1 MPNVTFK
8 TKDEIPEGLREHA
21 KEEGGAFV
29 VDLSPTVKLSEF
41 RDKNIT
47 LMKEK
52 DALVP
57 KAEAYDKLTGGKAAA
72 EFEAEI
78 AELRSTAQLVKDG
91 KLKTSDEIEL
101 AVKNRTAEQV
111 KSLNDQIQEK
121 AALAAK
127 EKARADAL
135 DNEIKRSIIDREV
148 TTAVLAGDSGVNPE
162 LLRFVLSDAYSVFE
176 VTPERQLVAKKDGA
190 IWYGA
195 DGASSISP
203 KEWLGKVLE
212 ATPSLAKP
220 SAGGGATGGDR
231 GSKAMGGMTAEAFN
245 KLPPGER
252 RAIARKAQG

>member
-21 KEEGGAFV
+21 KEENGAFV

-41 RDKNIT
+41 RDKNIA

-52 DALVP
+52 DTLAP
-57 KAEAYDKLTGGKAAA
+57 KAEAFDKLTGGDAAK
-72 EFEAEI
+72 FESELT
-78 AELRSTAQLVKDG
+78 ELRDTFQKVKDG
-91 KLKTSDEIEL
+91 KLTTKTEID
-101 AVKNRTAEQV
+101 AEV
-111 KSLNDQIQEK
+111 ARRMAEKEASLNTQLRE
-121 AALAAK
+121 AAQNAAK

-135 DNEIKRSIIDREV
+135 DQEFKRSIIDREV
-148 TTAVLAGDSGVNPE
+148 TTAVLSGDSGVNPE
-162 LLRFVLSDAYSVFE
+162 LLRYVLADAYGVFE
-176 VTPERQLVAKKDGA
+176 VTPERKLVAKKDGA